1 MDTTSI
7 ILIVLG
13 IVSIAMA
20 IFGKIRPDI
29 VYKNQQTYKIAPE
42 NRQRFGFILML
53 LMGIMLL
60 MIAVAMS
67 VPQWEEVESAVVITI
82 ALAMT
87 VVMLF
92 PFWKYVLSQ
101 IEGFRT
107 TSLVLTIIASLAL
120 IALCVYY
127 WHITLK

>member
-1 MDTTSI
+1 MDTIS
-7 ILIVLG
+7 IVLIITG
-13 IVSIAMA
+13 IASIGMA
-20 IFGKIRPDI
+20 IFGKFRPDI
-29 VYKNQQTYKIAPE
+29 VYKNQQSGNISPE
-42 NRQRFGFILML
+42 NRQRFGFIVML
-53 LMGIMLL
+53 LMGIMFL
-60 MIAVAMS
+60 MIAIAMS
-67 VPQWEEVESAVVITI
+67 IPQWEEVESAVVVTI

-127 WHITLK
+127 WHITLT

>member
-1 MDTTSI
+1 MDTIS
-7 ILIVLG
+7 IVLIITG
-13 IVSIAMA
+13 IASIGMA
-20 IFGKIRPDI
+20 IFGKFRPDI
-29 VYKNQQTYKIAPE
+29 VYKNQQSGNISPE
-42 NRQRFGFILML
+42 NRQRFGFIVML
-53 LMGIMLL
+53 LMGIMFL
-60 MIAVAMS
+60 MIAIAMS
-67 VPQWEEVESAVVITI
+67 IPQWEEVESAVVVTI

>member
-1 MDTTSI
+1 MDNISI
-7 ILIVLG
+7 ILTVIGV
-13 IVSIAMA
+13 VSIAMA

-53 LMGIMLL
+53 LLGIMML
-60 MIAVAMS
+60 MIAIALS
-67 VPQWEEVESAVVITI
+67 IPQWEVVQKAVVVTI

-107 TSLVLTIIASLAL
+107 IGLVLIIIASLAL

-127 WHITLK
+127 WHIVL

>member
-1 MDTTSI
+1 MDTIS
-7 ILIVLG
+7 IVLIITG
-13 IVSIAMA
+13 IASIGMA
-20 IFGKIRPDI
+20 IFGKFRPDI
-29 VYKNQQTYKIAPE
+29 VYKNQQSGNISPE
-42 NRQRFGFILML
+42 NRQRFGFIVML
-53 LMGIMLL
+53 LMGIMFL

-67 VPQWEEVESAVVITI
+67 IPQWEEVESAVVVTI

-127 WHITLK
+127 WRVTLG

>member
-1 MDTTSI
+1 MDSVSI
-7 ILIVLG
+7 LLIIAG

-20 IFGKIRPDI
+20 IFGRIRPDI
-29 VYKNQQTYKIAPE
+29 VYKNQQSGNISPE
-42 NRQRFGFILML
+42 NRLRLGFILML
-53 LMGIMLL
+53 LMGIMFL

-67 VPQWEEVESAVVITI
+67 IPQWEEVESAVVVTI

>member
-20 IFGKIRPDI
+20 IFGKFRPDI
-29 VYKNQQTYKIAPE
+29 VYKNQQTYKIASE

-53 LMGIMLL
+53 LLGIMML
-60 MIAVAMS
+60 MIAIALS
-67 VPQWEEVESAVVITI
+67 IPQWEEVESAVVVTI

>member
-1 MDTTSI
+1 MDSVSI
-7 ILIVLG
+7 LLIIAGV
-13 IVSIAMA
+13 VSIAMA

-67 VPQWEEVESAVVITI
+67 VPQWEEVESAVVVTI

-87 VVMLF
+87 VVLLF

-101 IEGFRT
+101 IEGFKT
-107 TSLVLTIIASLAL
+107 ISLVLTIIASLAL

-127 WHITLK
+127 WHIIL

>member
-1 MDTTSI
+1 MDTIS
-7 ILIVLG
+7 IVLIITG
-13 IVSIAMA
+13 IASIGMA
-20 IFGKIRPDI
+20 IFGRIRPDI
-29 VYKNQQTYKIAPE
+29 VYKNQQSGNISPE
-42 NRQRFGFILML
+42 NRQRFGFIVML
-53 LMGIMLL
+53 LMGIMFL
-60 MIAVAMS
+60 MIAVVMS
-67 VPQWEEVESAVVITI
+67 IPQWEEVESAVVVTI

-92 PFWKYVLSQ
+92 PFWKYVLGQ

>member
-1 MDTTSI
+1 MDNISI
-7 ILIVLG
+7 ILTVIG

-20 IFGKIRPDI
+20 IFGKNRPDI

-53 LMGIMLL
+53 LLGIMML
-60 MIAVAMS
+60 MIAIALS
-67 VPQWEEVESAVVITI
+67 IPQWEVVQKAVVVTI

-107 TSLVLTIIASLAL
+107 IGLVLIIIASLAL

-127 WHITLK
+127 WHIVL

>member
-1 MDTTSI
+1 MDSVSI
-7 ILIVLG
+7 LLIIAG
-13 IVSIAMA
+13 FVSIAMA
-20 IFGKIRPDI
+20 IFGRIRPDI
-29 VYKNQQTYKIAPE
+29 VYKNQQTSNIAPE
-42 NRQRFGFILML
+42 NRQRLGFILML
-53 LMGIMLL
+53 LMGIMFL

-67 VPQWEEVESAVVITI
+67 ITQWEEVESAVVVTI

-92 PFWKYVLSQ
+92 PFWKYVLGQ

>member
-1 MDTTSI
+1 MDSVSI
-7 ILIVLG
+7 LLIIAG

-20 IFGKIRPDI
+20 IFGRIRPDI
-29 VYKNQQTYKIAPE
+29 VYKNQQSGNISPE
-42 NRQRFGFILML
+42 NRQRFGFIVML
-53 LMGIMLL
+53 LMGIMFL

-67 VPQWEEVESAVVITI
+67 VPQWEEVESAVVVTI

-92 PFWKYVLSQ
+92 PFWKFVLSQ

>member
-1 MDTTSI
+1 MDNISI
-7 ILIVLG
+7 ILTVIG

-53 LMGIMLL
+53 LLGIMML
-60 MIAVAMS
+60 MIAIALS
-67 VPQWEEVESAVVITI
+67 IPQWEVVQKAVVVTI

-107 TSLVLTIIASLAL
+107 IGLVLIIIASLAL

-127 WHITLK
+127 WHIVL

>member
-1 MDTTSI
+1 MDSVSI
-7 ILIVLG
+7 LLIIAG

-20 IFGKIRPDI
+20 IFGRIRPDI
-29 VYKNQQTYKIAPE
+29 VYKNQQSGNISPE
-42 NRQRFGFILML
+42 NRQRLGFILML

-60 MIAVAMS
+60 MIAVAMG
-67 VPQWEEVESAVVITI
+67 VPQWEEVESAVVVTI

-87 VVMLF
+87 VVMLC
-92 PFWKYVLSQ
+92 PFWKDVLGQ

-107 TSLVLTIIASLAL
+107 TSLVLTIIVSLAL

>member
-1 MDTTSI
+1 MDTIS
-7 ILIVLG
+7 IVLIITG
-13 IVSIAMA
+13 IASIGMA
-20 IFGKIRPDI
+20 IFGKFRPDI
-29 VYKNQQTYKIAPE
+29 VYKNQQSGNISPE
-42 NRQRFGFILML
+42 NRQRFGFIVML
-53 LMGIMLL
+53 LMGIMFL

-67 VPQWEEVESAVVITI
+67 IPQWEEVESAVVVTI

-127 WHITLK
+127 WHITLT

>member
-1 MDTTSI
+1 MDSVSI
-7 ILIVLG
+7 LLIIAGV
-13 IVSIAMA
+13 VSIAMA

-29 VYKNQQTYKIAPE
+29 VYKNQQSGNISPE
-42 NRQRFGFILML
+42 NRQRLGFILML

-60 MIAVAMS
+60 MIAVAMG
-67 VPQWEEVESAVVITI
+67 VPQWEEVESAVVVTI

-101 IEGFRT
+101 IEGFRI